1 MVSIFSQ
8 GKLRVRAVQKMMQAE
23 YRALSELEKS
33 CADRRLARKA
43 KIVLLAHQGWSSTM
57 ISREVGVSAPTAE
70 TVVRRYRRLGRAGLF
85 GKQWVKLRTRE
96 HKQLTQLSQSPQGDA
111 LKRVYAK
118 VVLDA
123 SQGIAPKYLA
133 LQHKLSPS
141 TVRTLL
147 YRFENRRLAAL
158 EPASYGGREAN
169 KARWARVV
177 EQWPGWVSLHT
188 ARRALG
194 LSYQTLRGWVAA
206 AQAPTKRGAPTLIS
220 VEWFRELIRNG
231 GTSVP
236 QVPLDCYFPPRLL
249 PASGCL
255 NPSRRI
261 SLTAV

>member
-1 MVSIFSQ
+1 
-8 GKLRVRAVQKMMQAE
+8 MMQAE

-70 TVVRRYRRLGRAGLF
+70 TVVRRYHHLGRAGLF

-96 HKQLTQLSQSPQGDA
+96 RKQLTQLSQSPQGDA

-177 EQWPGWVSLHT
+177 EQWPAVGEFAYRKACAGSQLPDF
-188 ARRALG
+188 AGLGGRRAGTHQTRRSDADLG
-194 LSYQTLRGWVAA
+194 RVVS
-206 AQAPTKRGAPTLIS
+206 
-220 VEWFRELIRNG
+220 
-231 GTSVP
+231 
-236 QVPLDCYFPPRLL
+236 
-249 PASGCL
+249 
-255 NPSRRI
+255 
-261 SLTAV
+261 